1 MTQKTKQFEFNF
13 ILLGNIRQNNSFD
26 DVIKMFVIV
35 TLNRPFLV
43 KFLYQK
49 NGNSREFGEI

>member
-1 MTQKTKQFEFNF
+1 M
-13 ILLGNIRQNNSFD
+13 LNIRQNNSFD

-49 NGNSREFGEI
+49 NGNSRELGEI